1 MQCNACNPLSAEKQ
15 ESKITSTLRRLS
27 VVRRKSKNKM
37 RVNKADAAKGIEEE
51 KAEGSPPAAAA
62 ASAASEAAARPSST
76 TSRDSENDVVTSGYF
91 RLTTRIRL
99 L

>member
-1 MQCNACNPLSAEKQ
+1 MAVPVTAEK

-37 RVNKADAAKGIEEE
+37 RPNKADAKGIEEE
-51 KAEGSPPAAAA
+51 PNAEGTGGNPTA
-62 ASAASEAAARPSST
+62 ASASSEAAAGSARPSST

-91 RLTTRIRL
+91 RLKIR
-99 L
+99 

>member
-1 MQCNACNPLSAEKQ
+1 MAVPVTAEK

-37 RVNKADAAKGIEEE
+37 RPNKADAKGIEEE
-51 KAEGSPPAAAA
+51 PQAEASGNPGGPV
-62 ASAASEAAARPSST
+62 ASASSEAAAGSARPSST

-91 RLTTRIRL
+91 RLKIR
-99 L
+99 